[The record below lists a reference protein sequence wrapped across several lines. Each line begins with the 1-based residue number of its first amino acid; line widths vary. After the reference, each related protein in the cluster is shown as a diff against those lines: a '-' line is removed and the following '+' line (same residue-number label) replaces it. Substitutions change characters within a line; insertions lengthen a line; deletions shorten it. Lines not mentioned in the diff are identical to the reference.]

1 MSQDDSGHQPKC
13 ACIIPTQVIGHILV
27 KDFPMG
33 RERHEN
39 VTSTQMC
46 DLCSVCIN

>member
-1 MSQDDSGHQPKC
+1 MSQDDSGRPKC

-27 KDFPMG
+27 KNFPMG

-39 VTSTQMC
+39 VTSTQMYA
-46 DLCSVCIN
+46 LCSACIN